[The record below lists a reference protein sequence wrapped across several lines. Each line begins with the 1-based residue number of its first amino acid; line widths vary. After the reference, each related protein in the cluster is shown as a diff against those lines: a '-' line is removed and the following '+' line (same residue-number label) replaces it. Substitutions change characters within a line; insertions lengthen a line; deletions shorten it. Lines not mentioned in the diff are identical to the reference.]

1 MAVERAQILEAAVR
15 VLVEDPAASMQA
27 IADAAGIGRA
37 TLHRAFPGRQDLL
50 RSIAL
55 TAAADAERLVAAARP
70 EADSARAALAR
81 VVAALVPIGHRYSFL
96 GQEPAFATDP
106 EIRARTSEVDHSLD
120 ALFARGQREGTLR
133 ADVPLAWVSAVF
145 DQLLFATWRG
155 VRDGYLAPLDAPR
168 VMLST
173 LLGGLGPSPDARA

>member
-15 VLVEDPAASMQA
+15 VLVEDPAASMQT

-37 TLHRAFPGRQDLL
+37 TLHRTFPGRHELL
-50 RSIAL
+50 GAIAMA
-55 TAAADAERLVAAARP
+55 AAADAERLIAAAQP
-70 EADSARAALAR
+70 EAGSARDALAR

-96 GQEPAFATDP
+96 AQEAAFVDGP
-106 EIRARTSEVDHSLD
+106 EIRAHTHEVDQRLE
-120 ALFARGQREGTLR
+120 ALFERSRHEGVLR
-133 ADVPLAWVSAVF
+133 ADLPLAWVTAVF

-173 LLGGLGPSPDARA
+173 LLGGLGQPPDAR